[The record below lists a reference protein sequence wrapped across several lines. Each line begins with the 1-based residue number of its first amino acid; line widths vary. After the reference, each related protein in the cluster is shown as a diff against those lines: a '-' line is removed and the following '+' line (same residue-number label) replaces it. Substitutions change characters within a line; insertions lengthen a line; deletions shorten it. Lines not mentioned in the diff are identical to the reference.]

1 MSLTLMHRN
10 GGRYWRALVF
20 RFLVT
25 WTITIPLV
33 LVLLIALVNPFWF
46 RTSLLKCLITLTEQL
61 TEWRNYKVYWIYLGM
76 DPKVWYAL
84 TEP

>member
-1 MSLTLMHRN
+1 MSLTLMHRS

-20 RFLVT
+20 SFLVT
-25 WTITIPLV
+25 WSITIPLV

-46 RTSLLKCLITLTEQL
+46 RTSLLKCMITLTERL
-61 TEWRNYKVYWIYLGM
+61 TEWRNYKAYWIYLGM